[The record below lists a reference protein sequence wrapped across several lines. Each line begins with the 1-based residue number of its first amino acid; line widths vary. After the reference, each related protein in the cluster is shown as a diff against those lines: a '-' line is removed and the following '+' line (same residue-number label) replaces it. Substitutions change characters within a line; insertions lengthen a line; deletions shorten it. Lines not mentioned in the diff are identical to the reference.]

1 MAEVA
6 ETPPYTSSVVSG
18 RLVWAGMEGYPM
30 WPAQVIAPEHCVFF
44 SRDLTYQKLTR
55 VLFKQKSLLRDLE
68 ENKRGKPMVVRFFG
82 ECSWQIYGTADPM
95 IKDFT
100 LLDFMALE
108 TRKKRVEQDYKN
120 IDLAE
125 YSKALNEIQYV
136 ALKRSGSLEE
146 KDLKHMFPSEETWD
160 IDAFDILVKAKEN
173 DYLEQEL
180 DDLECYNKLGN
191 TKEYGDFAESLWK
204 FWISPVGPGR
214 NEEVTKK
221 ERTLKSGKICG
232 KTINLHK
239 LWLEVNR
246 RGGSDQVSKRKWW
259 AEVGQMFQPGMQTKV
274 ADIDKI
280 VKTCYMEALGDLE
293 LFLRSDEEHN
303 VEGITLPEEE
313 LVEADLKL
321 FKKPREKIP
330 VDVLPFDKREIGES
344 LGELKLLA
352 VEPRLSPCNGFDEDY
367 LAQLG
372 DTLRTLGEGQ
382 LWNLATSMKDRV
394 EIMIPNPDSEDGDLR
409 IVAEKNV
416 DVHYV
421 DVEKKP
427 PGDAKRKLKEEK
439 SNNIQ
444 KEKKKKK
451 RLVKIRDANEAKDYL
466 PTAEKSVEVEKKKRR
481 TTRKKQ
487 ADESAVK
494 QGSGAL
500 ANAWLM
506 KWKKRIDE
514 TTTEQEESDSPTAEK
529 SVAAEVE
536 KKKRRTTRKK
546 QADESAVKQG
556 SGALANAWL
565 MKWKKRIDET
575 TTEQEESD
583 SPTAEKS
590 LEVAEAPRREAPESS
605 QVVPPPSE
613 EPETVTI
620 TADMIIV
627 EVQGQN
633 LPNDIVFKT
642 FCSSRCDCEL
652 KEIRKEPEKKT
663 LLVFDTSKIA
673 ETVMKKLGDWEFPR
687 SKDWKIKLVKESSYE
702 KEKENE
708 VIKKNI
714 ITDLRKMKP
723 PAPLLL
729 GRSLPPPSRTVT
741 SPAPQQQR
749 GPPPKPKRLKNFDHS
764 RFIRL
769 GEDQREFHDLL
780 CDLETALAAPAHE
793 RPAYP

>member
-246 RGGSDQVSKRKWW
+246 RGGSDQVSKRKGW
-259 AEVGQMFQPGMQTKV
+259 AEVGQMFQPGMQKTKV

-466 PTAEKSVEVEKKKRR
+466 PTAEKSV
-481 TTRKKQ
+481 
-487 ADESAVK
+487 
-494 QGSGAL
+494 
-500 ANAWLM
+500 
-506 KWKKRIDE
+506 
-514 TTTEQEESDSPTAEK
+514 
-529 SVAAEVE
+529 EVE